1 VQVFEIGIDKFRAY
15 FRARSQLSDK
25 LCGSV
30 RIDIQ
35 ENDTAALANKILH
48 NCTPDTRRTTSHQHR
63 SAIESGKFGK

>member
-1 VQVFEIGIDKFRAY
+1 
-15 FRARSQLSDK
+15 LSDK